1 MSWPAFIL
9 LQKGQ
14 NEQNERKIHA
24 SPTKGVQMNYP
35 PLEEVTT
42 PFVKTS
48 QAAHYLQLQRSTLC
62 AYAKSPTPPVE
73 AIRVGNKFFFKT
85 ADIKNL
91 LKIKGVA
98 E

>member
-1 MSWPAFIL
+1 M
-9 LQKGQ
+9 
-14 NEQNERKIHA
+14 
-24 SPTKGVQMNYP
+24 TYP

-91 LKIKGVA
+91 LKVKGVDA
-98 E
+98 